1 MLFLIAPMLSVKGA
15 YPGFDDTY
23 RSELRNPLVDMP
35 MSVDEVIDG
44 VDAVVVT
51 HTHLDHWG
59 DAA

>member
-1 MLFLIAPMLSVKGA
+1 MLSVKGV

-23 RSELRNPLVDMP
+23 RSELRNPLVELP
-35 MSVDEVIDG
+35 MSIDEVIDG

-59 DAA
+59 NAA

>member
-1 MLFLIAPMLSVKGA
+1 MLSVKGA

-23 RSELRNPLVDMP
+23 RSELRNPLVELP

-59 DAA
+59 NAA